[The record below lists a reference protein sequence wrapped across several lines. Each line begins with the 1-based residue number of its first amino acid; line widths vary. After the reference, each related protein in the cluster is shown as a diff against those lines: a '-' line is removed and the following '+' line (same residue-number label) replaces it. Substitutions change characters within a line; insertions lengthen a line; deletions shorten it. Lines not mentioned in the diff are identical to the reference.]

1 MASHAAC
8 FRCRARK
15 VRCDRVRPR
24 CLMCEK
30 QKLDCERPSDP
41 PRLRWLPPRTG
52 LIHET
57 AWEEL
62 SARRQPLFSGIALR
76 TPPCPL
82 IIYFYRCPYVQQ
94 TIHHL
99 SEFDKQKPIAGDRSS
114 NTCWPG
120 FVAACKAIEPQT
132 RQAFIRWLER
142 SGEGTGIR
150 MFNVALEAVRRVWH
164 VRGLPGMQSIPW
176 TRILG
181 RSDELRVLVLS

>member
-1 MASHAAC
+1 MNGKSITGCLKAITYHGLRQLRIGYRRHIKASHAAC

-30 QKLDCERPSDP
+30 QKLDCERPSNP

-62 SARRQPLFSGIALR
+62 SARRKPLFSGITLR
-76 TPPCPL
+76 GINPTIL
-82 IIYFYRCPYVQQ
+82 QSYVQQ

-99 SEFDKQKPIAGDRSS
+99 SEFDKQKQIAGGRSS

-132 RQAFIRWLER
+132 RQAY
-142 SGEGTGIR
+142 
-150 MFNVALEAVRRVWH
+150 
-164 VRGLPGMQSIPW
+164 
-176 TRILG
+176 
-181 RSDELRVLVLS
+181 